1 MQTLDTS
8 VLRWL
13 LASLLLC
20 AAGVASG
27 AERIV
32 YGRVLEAVA
41 IPAAD
46 AGQSCSVPRAPG
58 AEDGMTAALRFE
70 LVELPAAERQCD
82 RRRQEA
88 VAGYR
93 VRYEWNGR
101 EFEDILP
108 ERPSRTI
115 PLRLHID

>member
-1 MQTLDTS
+1 MRNRDPS
-8 VLRWL
+8 IGPWL
-13 LASLLLC
+13 LTLLLLGTT
-20 AAGVASG
+20 AAAQG

-32 YGRVLEAVA
+32 YGRVLEAVPL
-41 IPAAD
+41 PAEGA
-46 AGQSCSVPRAPG
+46 QENCSAPRPPG
-58 AEDGMTAALRFE
+58 AEDGLAAMLRFE
-70 LVELPAAERQCD
+70 LVELPAADRLCD
-82 RRRQEA
+82 RRRLESI
-88 VAGYR
+88 AGYR

>member
-1 MQTLDTS
+1 MRNRDTS
-8 VLRWL
+8 TRHWL
-13 LASLLLC
+13 LTVLLLGST
-20 AAGVASG
+20 ATASG

-32 YGRVLEAVA
+32 YGRVLEAVPL
-41 IPAAD
+41 PADGAE
-46 AGQSCSVPRAPG
+46 QNCSVPRPPG
-58 AEDGMTAALRFE
+58 AEDGMTAMLRFE
-70 LVELPAAERQCD
+70 LVELPAADRLCD
-82 RRRQEA
+82 QRRSQS